1 MAEVTKLLG
10 ELIAFN
16 TSQDTGITA
25 MLSYIETYLKKFN
38 VKIIRIP
45 ADHQHTPYS
54 LMGKLQGDV
63 SSPNILLSAHLDVV
77 GAKNQVWESDPF
89 ILTQENNSL
98 VGRGTVDMK
107 GFIACILAMLP
118 DFIEQRLNITLVFTY
133 DEETTCGAIRE
144 VHRYLQQHPEP
155 VQLAIVG
162 EPSGGVVHNSCKG
175 VSDYQVTL
183 KGCSCHS
190 STPQRGKSAILAAV
204 QAIAL
209 LNQRVSAYADSGL
222 TTNVGLIQGGSAI
235 NIVADYCRFSF
246 DLRAFSQTTIDGV
259 LDEVQIQWQQLAQ
272 TLGVEIRLENL
283 CKILPLT
290 NTFTSRPDKVFSGAT
305 EAGYYQALG
314 IPTIIYGPGELSQA
328 HTANEHIT
336 LNELYDYQQ
345 VLRDIPA
352 NILAKLLG

>member
-1 MAEVTKLLG
+1 MDEIIRLLG
-10 ELIAFN
+10 ELVAFN
-16 TSQDTGITA
+16 TSNNTGIVA
-25 MLSYIETYLKKFN
+25 MLSYLETYLQKFN
-38 VKIIRIP
+38 VEIVRIP
-45 ADHQHTPYS
+45 ANHQHTLYS
-54 LMGKLQGDV
+54 LMVKLHGDV
-63 SSPNILLSAHLDVV
+63 SSPNILLSSHLDVV
-77 GAKNQVWESDPF
+77 EVKNQVWKHDPF

-107 GFIACILAMLP
+107 GFIACVLAMLP

-133 DEETTCGAIRE
+133 DEETTCDAIQE
-144 VHRYLQQHPEP
+144 VYKYLQQHPEP

-162 EPSGGVVHNSCKG
+162 EPSGGIIHNSCKG
-175 VSDYQVTL
+175 VSDYQVTI

-190 STPQRGKSAILAAV
+190 STPQRGKSAILAAM
-204 QAIAL
+204 QAIEL
-209 LNQRVSAYADSGL
+209 LNQQVSIYTDSGL

-246 DLRAFSQTTIDGV
+246 DLRAFSQITIDEV
-259 LDEVQIQWQQLAQ
+259 LDKIQTQWQQLAQ